1 MSSST
6 ATATRPIGAPLHR
19 PSTPTGIPPLSAYR
33 GDNNQNHDNN
43 SNNNSNSNNTK
54 SQKLSFGVVCS
65 SNINRSM
72 EAHLVLN
79 NAGLQCASYGTGT
92 QVRLPGRTAMEPKI
106 FKFGTPYSEMY
117 HSMSQNPMDA
127 QYFDRNG
134 VLQLCQRGAAVK
146 LAPTRWQDCTT
157 VNEHDVVICFEERIF
172 DAVMEDLQNRDPTT
186 DFHEMH
192 IICLDTKDNPTEA
205 ALSGQVC
212 LDLCWRLQQS
222 CSTAASNEGF
232 TERVATIIDE
242 FQQERASVTPI
253 KILYQLCYL

>member
-1 MSSST
+1 MSTSISS
-6 ATATRPIGAPLHR
+6 RPIGAPLHR

-33 GDNNQNHDNN
+33 GDKDNL
-43 SNNNSNSNNTK
+43 SNNNNNTK
-54 SQKLSFGVVCS
+54 ELSFGVVCS

-117 HSMSQNPMDA
+117 NSLSQNPMDA
-127 QYFDRNG
+127 QYFYRNG

-146 LAPTRWQDCTT
+146 QAPTRWQDCTT

-172 DAVMEDLQNRDPTT
+172 DAVIEDLQNRDPTT

-212 LDLCWRLQQS
+212 LDLCWRIQQS
-222 CSTAASNEGF
+222 YLSGSSDGLSE
-232 TERVATIIDE
+232 EVATIIDQ

-253 KILYQLCYL
+253 KVLYQLCYL

>member
-1 MSSST
+1 MTST
-6 ATATRPIGAPLHR
+6 ARPIGAPLHR

-33 GDNNQNHDNN
+33 GGGDTAVTN
-43 SNNNSNSNNTK
+43 SNKHADNSSK
-54 SQKLSFGVVCS
+54 QQLSFGVVCS

-79 NAGLQCASYGTGT
+79 NAGLQCSSYGTGT

-117 HSMSQNPMDA
+117 QSLSQNPMDA
-127 QYFDRNG
+127 QYFYRNG

-146 LAPTRWQDCTT
+146 HAPTRWQDCTT

-192 IICLDTKDNPTEA
+192 IICLDTKDNPAEA

-222 CSTAASNEGF
+222 YNRLAGANEGF
-232 TERVATIIDE
+232 AEEVATIIDQ

-253 KILYQLCYL
+253 KVLYQLCYL